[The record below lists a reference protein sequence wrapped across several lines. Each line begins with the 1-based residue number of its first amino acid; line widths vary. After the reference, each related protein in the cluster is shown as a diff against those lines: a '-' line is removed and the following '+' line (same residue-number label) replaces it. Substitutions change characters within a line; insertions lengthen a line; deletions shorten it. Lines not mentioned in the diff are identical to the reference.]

1 MYKIL
6 FLSGAIVF
14 ALPSLKAQQTVATL
28 GGDVKGNTHTLSYT
42 VGQVATMQARNNSH
56 SLSEGVQQGL
66 FVKEDHVAEANLLPC
81 KIIIS
86 PNPSLDF
93 IRIQSDSED
102 ELDYVMF
109 TTAGARVCG
118 GSFSCSTTVSLCDMA
133 AGVYIVKVSNK
144 EGKERK
150 FQIVK
155 SK

>member
-14 ALPSLKAQQTVATL
+14 ALPSLKAQQSVATL

-66 FVKEDHVAEANLLPC
+66 FVKEDHVAEAMLLPC
-81 KIIIS
+81 EITIS
-86 PNPSLDF
+86 PNPSSDV
-93 IRIQSDSED
+93 IRIQSNSED
-102 ELDYVMF
+102 ELYYVMF

-118 GSFSCSTTVSLCDMA
+118 GRFSCATTVSLCDMA
-133 AGVYIVKVSNK
+133 AGVYIVKISNK